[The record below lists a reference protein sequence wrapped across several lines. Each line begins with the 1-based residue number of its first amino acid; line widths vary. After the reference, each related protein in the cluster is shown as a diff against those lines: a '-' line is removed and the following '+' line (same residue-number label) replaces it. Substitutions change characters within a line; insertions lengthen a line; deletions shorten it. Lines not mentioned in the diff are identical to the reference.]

1 MKERLDRYP
10 TFWFPTIP
18 FLYSIHRSRHLLTS
32 LNVTPLLFD
41 ARDPTFIAT
50 LSTHRRT
57 HPFLYCQNHEIDGGD
72 FAKHAYRR
80 SGVVLTGH
88 HPFAI
93 TIIFYLH
100 FTQSSII
107 EPTTPSLL
115 DTERKCL
122 LYSKRN
128 ARPRL
133 QNNNIRLSRP
143 RLSRFSLPEIYAV
156 GDTWSRSPIASHLSQ
171 MIWIKCL
178 TPRKTDA
185 LGYRWR
191 AWVIDG

>member
-93 TIIFYLH
+93 TIIFYL
-100 FTQSSII
+100 FTFHTIIHNRTYYALAAGHRKKMPSILQTQRATKI
-107 EPTTPSLL
+107 TKQQHSTFTTSAEPVLAT
-115 DTERKCL
+115 
-122 LYSKRN
+122 
-128 ARPRL
+128 
-133 QNNNIRLSRP
+133 
-143 RLSRFSLPEIYAV
+143 
-156 GDTWSRSPIASHLSQ
+156 
-171 MIWIKCL
+171 
-178 TPRKTDA
+178 
-185 LGYRWR
+185 
-191 AWVIDG
+191 